1 VKGGGAVNLREKSID
16 ELVEAVQT
24 SIYTASGNNPQSVM
38 AVFGRCTIELSERLK
53 EASKEA
59 SRGTTALVR
68 ATWALVLVT
77 LVYVFVA
84 GGPMLAS
91 FVRYL
96 AR

>member
-1 VKGGGAVNLREKSID
+1 
-16 ELVEAVQT
+16 
-24 SIYTASGNNPQSVM
+24 
-38 AVFGRCTIELSERLK
+38 
-53 EASKEA
+53 
-59 SRGTTALVR
+59 
-68 ATWALVLVT
+68 VLVT

>member
-1 VKGGGAVNLREKSID
+1 MPSLSLG
-16 ELVEAVQT
+16 
-24 SIYTASGNNPQSVM
+24 QS
-38 AVFGRCTIELSERLK
+38 K
-53 EASKEA
+53 EASEEA

>member
-1 VKGGGAVNLREKSID
+1 MDLREKSID

-24 SIYTASGNNPQSVM
+24 SIYTASGNNPRSIM
-38 AVFGRCTIELSERLK
+38 EVFGRCTIEFSDRLK

-84 GGPMLAS
+84 GGPLLAS
-91 FVRYL
+91 FMRCVPR
-96 AR
+96 